1 MNRAQG
7 ISYCPQTN
15 ALDALLTVEEIIHFY
30 ATLRRIQN
38 ITEIAEQTLETYHL
52 APYRHVLVMN
62 LSGGNRRKL
71 SVAVTC
77 FGTTS
82 NVLMDEPTSD
92 MDPVTRSIVYAAIN
106 RLLYE
111 KRSVILTSHTIT
123 EIDRVCNRIGVM
135 RQGQMVVVA
144 SPQQLKNTYGNYYSV
159 TVYYDHIEALTIE
172 RVNMAHFIYSIEPK
186 RAIMIDAFLP
196 AGHKKINFRH

>member
-1 MNRAQG
+1 MK
-7 ISYCPQTN
+7 S
-15 ALDALLTVEEIIHFY
+15 
-30 ATLRRIQN
+30 
-38 ITEIAEQTLETYHL
+38 YHL
-52 APYRHVLVMN
+52 LPYRKILVKH

-92 MDPVTRSIVYAAIN
+92 MDPITRSIVYASITQ
-106 RLLYE
+106 LLYD

-123 EIDRVCNRIGVM
+123 EIDRVCGRIGVL
-135 RQGQMVVVA
+135 RQGEMIA
-144 SPQQLKNTYGNYYSV
+144 IAPPHDLKIMYGNCYLV

-172 RVNMAHFIYSIEPK
+172 RVSKTN
-186 RAIMIDAFLP
+186 
-196 AGHKKINFRH
+196 